1 MNPLVF
7 DAPQIS
13 VYVEKINGET
23 VAAGLRCMTDDEM
36 EAVSIAKSEK
46 RRREMI
52 VTRLVIKNIFGRNVL
67 LEHNPDGSPFINGID
82 KNISVSHSGETVCV
96 AVSETKIGVDVQ
108 YWSNSL
114 INAASK
120 YLNEEE
126 LSAFSLADRE
136 QLLRAWTIKE
146 AVYKLS
152 GIKDL
157 SLKAI
162 DTRNEKNAVVN
173 IGKEL
178 VNVPVYTHIS
188 TDFAISIACK

>member
-1 MNPLVF
+1 MKPLVF
-7 DAPQIS
+7 DAPQVS
-13 VYVEKINGET
+13 VYVETINDET
-23 VAAGLRCMTDDEM
+23 VATGLRCMTDDERT
-36 EAVSIAKSEK
+36 VIFTAKSEK

-52 VTRLVIKNIFGRNVL
+52 VTRLVIKNIFGRNAL
-67 LEHNPDGSPFINGID
+67 LEHNPDGSPFINGND
-82 KNISVSHSGETVCV
+82 KNISISHSGETVCV

-126 LSAFSLADRE
+126 LSAFSFADRG

-162 DTRNEKNAVVN
+162 DTRNEKKAVVN
-173 IGKEL
+173 IGENEVK
-178 VNVPVYTHIS
+178 VSVYTLIS
-188 TDFAISIACK
+188 DDFAISIACK